1 MKFGLEGVSRLLGVL
16 DDPHQRFPSIHIAGT
31 NGKGSTASM
40 LAAIFSSAG
49 YRTGLYTSPHLVDF
63 TERIRI
69 DGKSIPRRAVAEL
82 TNRLRR
88 HILRH
93 KPTFFEATTAIAFAW
108 FAEKKVDIAIIETG
122 LGGRLDSTNV
132 ITPLASV
139 ITTIGYEHTDILGN
153 TIAKIAWEKA
163 GIVKKGVPC
172 VTGVEDRTALRVL
185 RKVCR
190 EKGAHLHP
198 LGKLRVSLRSESL
211 KGSTVDVNAEGLR
224 YKNLKISLPGRFQ
237 IRNTAL
243 ALSTAGVVGKGGAFA
258 VSESAIRKGLSTIQA
273 CTGLEA
279 RLSLVREKPRIVLDV
294 AHNPDGIEKL
304 VAALKTL
311 GIKEVVLVF
320 GVMKDKDHVAM
331 LQYLESI
338 TREVIAVAART
349 ERSRSASD
357 VAASVSNPRIG
368 VRAALS
374 VGEGVRLAIHQ
385 ASPRRPILITGSHYV
400 VGEALEF
407 LRAKRA

>member
-1 MKFGLEGVSRLLGVL
+1 MKFGLEGISRLLEVL
-16 DDPHQRFPSIHIAGT
+16 DNPHERFPSIHIAGT

-40 LAAIFSSAG
+40 LAAMFSSAG

-69 DGKSIPRRAVAEL
+69 DGRSIPRRAVAEL
-82 TNRLRR
+82 TGKLRR

-93 KPTFFEATTAIAFAW
+93 QPTFFEATTAIAFAW

-132 ITPLASV
+132 VTPLVSV
-139 ITTIGYEHTDILGN
+139 ITSIGYEHTDILGR
-153 TIAKIAWEKA
+153 TIGKIAWEKA

-172 VTGVEDRTALRVL
+172 VTGVEDPTALRVL
-185 RKVCR
+185 RQVCR
-190 EKGAHLHP
+190 ERNAPLHP
-198 LGKLRVSLRSESL
+198 LEKLRVSVHSESL
-211 KGSTVDVNAEGLR
+211 KGTTVDVKAEGVR
-224 YKNLKISLPGRFQ
+224 YKNLKLSLPGRFQ
-237 IRNTAL
+237 IRNAAL
-243 ALSTAGVVGKGGAFA
+243 ALRTAGVVGKGGAFEI
-258 VSESAIRKGLSTIQA
+258 SERAIRAGLRTVQA
-273 CTGLEA
+273 LTGLEG
-279 RLSLVREKPRIVLDV
+279 RLGLIQEKPRIVLDV
-294 AHNPDGIEKL
+294 AHNPDGVGKL
-304 VAALKTL
+304 VVALKAL
-311 GIKEVVLVF
+311 AIKEVVLVF

-331 LQYLESI
+331 LQLLEPL

-374 VGEGVRLAIHQ
+374 VAEGVRLAIHR
-385 ASPRRPILITGSHYV
+385 ASPGRTILVTGSHYV
-400 VGEALEF
+400 VGEALEI
-407 LRAKRA
+407 LRAKRS